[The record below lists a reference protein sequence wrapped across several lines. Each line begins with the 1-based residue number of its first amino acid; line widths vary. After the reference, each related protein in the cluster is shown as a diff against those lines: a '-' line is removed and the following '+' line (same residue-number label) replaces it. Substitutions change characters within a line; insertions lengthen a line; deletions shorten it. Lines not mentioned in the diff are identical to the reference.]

1 MMILVTM
8 FHQTCVNCSL
18 VSDYTHSALTMSP
31 APAAVVPPMG
41 PITFKRQRSKS
52 QTERK
57 ESHGCPMG
65 FVRPDLVSRCTWKP
79 NETKADVKNMKQGPH
94 SLDKP

>member
-1 MMILVTM
+1 
-8 FHQTCVNCSL
+8 
-18 VSDYTHSALTMSP
+18 
-31 APAAVVPPMG
+31 MG
-41 PITFKRQRSKS
+41 PIMVSRHHKKSGIGRQ
-52 QTERK
+52 

-79 NETKADVKNMKQGPH
+79 NETKVDLKTMMQGPH